1 MHLTS
6 EPSKKNIIEAH
17 ERIEKYI
24 HKTPILSSQL
34 IDKIFGANIYFK
46 CENFQ
51 KVGAFKFRGASNA
64 VLSLSAKELSSGIA
78 THSSGNHAAAVALAG
93 KMNKT
98 TAYIVMP
105 SNAPKIKI
113 AAVREYGGK
122 ITFCDPTLKAREET
136 LDKIVKQT
144 GAAFIHPYNN
154 YDVIAGQASCAKE
167 ILHELDNLD
176 YIIAPVGGGG
186 LLSGTALS
194 AYYFGKNV
202 KVIAGEP
209 SGADDAFR
217 SLRDNKIYPSINPK
231 TIADGLLTCLSEKT
245 FAIIKKYV
253 SKIITV
259 SETEIIQSMRL
270 IWERMKIIVEPSS
283 AVTLA
288 VIIKNKNM
296 FANKNIVLIISG
308 GNVDLTNLPF

>member
-34 IDKIFGANIYFK
+34 IDKICGANIYFK

-51 KVGAFKFRGASNA
+51 KTGAFKFRGASNA
-64 VLSLSAKELSSGIA
+64 ILSLSEKELSSGIA
-78 THSSGNHAAAVALAG
+78 THSSGNHAAAIALAG
-93 KMNKT
+93 RMHKT

-122 ITFCDPTLKAREET
+122 ITFCKPTLKSREET

-167 ILHELDNLD
+167 ILQELDNLD

-194 AYYFGKNV
+194 AYYFGKDV

-209 SGADDAFR
+209 SGADDAFC
-217 SLRDNKIYPSINPK
+217 SFRDKKIYPSINPK
-231 TIADGLLTCLSEKT
+231 TIADGLLTSLSEKT
-245 FAIIKKYV
+245 FGIIKKYV

-259 SETEIIQSMRL
+259 SDTEIILAMRL